1 MTGSCRFP
9 LLFSFL
15 PISPG
20 KRWNARM
27 EYLKYNASKKR
38 ERYSR
43 CPLFLSLA
51 VRNSGLCVCQI
62 LRFCRLLSSDFF
74 SSCVIP
80 EKKEN
85 ACIRVSIPIF
95 PESRKSQV
103 TYLRLSPQICNESS
117 FAGELSIPSMIIK
130 FVILIS
136 LNHYISFFWCQ
147 VRKEIKCTD

>member
-1 MTGSCRFP
+1 MSS
-9 LLFSFL
+9 FSFCFFAGFA
-15 PISPG
+15 G

-43 CPLFLSLA
+43 YPLFLSLA

-62 LRFCRLLSSDFF
+62 LRFCRLLSSDFSRPASYRKRKKMPASGFQSRF
-74 SSCVIP
+74 SRSQ
-80 EKKEN
+80 K
-85 ACIRVSIPIF
+85 
-95 PESRKSQV
+95 KSQV

-130 FVILIS
+130 FIS
-136 LNHYISFFWCQ
+136 ISPF
-147 VRKEIKCTD
+147 VLAKCFHI